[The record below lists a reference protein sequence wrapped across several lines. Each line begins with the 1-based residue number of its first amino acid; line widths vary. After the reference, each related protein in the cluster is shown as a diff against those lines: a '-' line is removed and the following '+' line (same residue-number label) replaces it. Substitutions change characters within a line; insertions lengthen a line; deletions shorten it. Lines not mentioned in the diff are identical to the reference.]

1 MQRTAADIGCE
12 LKVWGRYE
20 HWCETHHFDVA
31 RDWADLDDARRAGR
45 WYRSPLKQRLEKE
58 ERRSAGLA
66 LLAVGVLTTVPI
78 LMRLRDELK

>member
-1 MQRTAADIGCE
+1 MRI
-12 LKVWGRYE
+12 KVRGRLHE
-20 HWCETHHFDVA
+20 HQCETDHFDVA

-78 LMRLRDELK
+78 LMQLRNELK